1 MVLKN
6 AIALTGG
13 IGTGKSTTIKILES
27 QGYPILDADKI
38 AHQLLQEHRFKIAQH
53 FGSDILEKGT
63 LNRKKLGAIVFQNAN
78 ELKWLEGF
86 LHPLIRE
93 HMLKKAYELEK
104 NHQAYF
110 LDIPLFF
117 EVGGKKCYPVS
128 KVVLIYAPKALQIER
143 LLERDKL
150 KEAEIL
156 QRLACQ
162 MDIEQKRAMSD
173 YIIDNSSSLKDL
185 NKQVERFFKNAL
197 ISSFCL

>member
-1 MVLKN
+1 MILKN

-13 IGTGKSTTIKILES
+13 IGTGKSTTLKILES
-27 QGYPILDADKI
+27 QGYKILDADKI
-38 AHQLLQEHRFKIAQH
+38 AHQLLQEHRFKIARH
-53 FGSDILEKGT
+53 FGSDILEKGI
-63 LNRKKLGAIVFQNAN
+63 LNRKKLGTIVFQNAS

-93 HMLKKAYELEK
+93 CMLKKAYELEK

-128 KVVLIYAPKALQIER
+128 KVVLIYVPRVLQIER

-185 NKQVERFFKNAL
+185 NKQVERFLKTL
-197 ISSFCL
+197 L

>member
-27 QGYPILDADKI
+27 QGYHILDADKI
-38 AHQLLQEHRFKIAQH
+38 AHQLLQEYRFKIAQH
-53 FGSDILEKGT
+53 FGSEILEKGI
-63 LNRKKLGAIVFQNAN
+63 LNRKKLGAIVFQKAN

-93 HMLKKAYELEK
+93 CMLKKAYELEK
-104 NHQAYF
+104 SHQAYF

-117 EVGGKKCYPVS
+117 EVGGKKRYPVS
-128 KVVLIYAPKALQIER
+128 KVVLVYAPKALQIER

-156 QRLACQ
+156 QRLSCQ
-162 MDIEQKRAMSD
+162 MDIGQKRAMSD

-185 NKQVERFFKNAL
+185 AKQVECFLKTL
-197 ISSFCL
+197 L

>member
-27 QGYPILDADKI
+27 QGYQILDADKI
-38 AHQLLQEHRFKIAQH
+38 AHQLLQEHRFKIARH
-53 FGSDILEKGT
+53 FGSEIIEKDI
-63 LNRKKLGAIVFQNAN
+63 LNRKKLGVIVFQKAN
-78 ELKWLEGF
+78 ELKWLEDF

-93 HMLKKAYELEK
+93 CMLKKAYELEK

-128 KVVLIYAPKALQIER
+128 KVVLIYAPRVLQIER

-162 MDIEQKRAMSD
+162 MDIEQKRTMSD
-173 YIIDNSSSLKDL
+173 YIIDNSFSLKDL
-185 NKQVERFFKNAL
+185 NKQVERFLKTL
-197 ISSFCL
+197 L

>member
-27 QGYPILDADKI
+27 QGYQILDADKI
-38 AHQLLQEHRFKIAQH
+38 AHQLLQENRFKIAQH
-53 FGSDILEKGT
+53 FGSEILEKDI
-63 LNRKKLGAIVFQNAN
+63 LNRKKLGTIVFQNAN
-78 ELKWLEGF
+78 ELKWLEDF

-93 HMLKKAYELEK
+93 HMLQKAYELEK

-128 KVVLIYAPKALQIER
+128 KVVLVYAPRVLQIER

-173 YIIDNSSSLKDL
+173 CIIDNSSSLKDL
-185 NKQVERFFKNAL
+185 NKQVERFLKTL
-197 ISSFCL
+197 L

>member
-27 QGYPILDADKI
+27 QGYQILDADKI
-38 AHQLLQEHRFKIAQH
+38 AHQLLQEHRFEIAQH
-53 FGSDILEKGT
+53 FGSDILEKDI
-63 LNRKKLGAIVFQNAN
+63 LNRKKLGAIVFQNTN
-78 ELKWLEGF
+78 ELKWLEDF

-93 HMLKKAYELEK
+93 CMLQKAYELEK
-104 NHQAYF
+104 NHQEYF

-128 KVVLIYAPKALQIER
+128 KVVLIYAPRVLQIER

-185 NKQVERFFKNAL
+185 NKQVERFLKTL
-197 ISSFCL
+197 L

>member
-27 QGYPILDADKI
+27 QGYQILDADKI
-38 AHQLLQEHRFKIAQH
+38 AHQLLQEHRFEIAQH
-53 FGSDILEKGT
+53 FGSDILEKDI

-78 ELKWLEGF
+78 ELKWLEDF

-93 HMLKKAYELEK
+93 CMLQKVYELEK

-128 KVVLIYAPKALQIER
+128 KVVLVYAPRVLQIER

-162 MDIEQKRAMSD
+162 MDIEQKRTMSD

-185 NKQVERFFKNAL
+185 NKQVECFLKTL
-197 ISSFCL
+197 S

>member
-27 QGYPILDADKI
+27 QGYQILDADKI
-38 AHQLLQEHRFKIAQH
+38 AHQLLQEHRFKIARH
-53 FGSDILEKGT
+53 FGSEIIEKDI
-63 LNRKKLGAIVFQNAN
+63 LNRKKLGAIVFQKAN
-78 ELKWLEGF
+78 ELKWLEDF

-93 HMLKKAYELEK
+93 RMLKKAYELEK

-128 KVVLIYAPKALQIER
+128 KVVLIYAPKTLQIER

-150 KEAEIL
+150 KESEIL

-173 YIIDNSSSLKDL
+173 YVIDNSSSLKDL
-185 NKQVERFFKNAL
+185 NKQVERFLKTL
-197 ISSFCL
+197 L

>member
-27 QGYPILDADKI
+27 QGYQILDADKI
-38 AHQLLQEHRFKIAQH
+38 AHQLLQEHRFKIARH
-53 FGSDILEKGT
+53 FGSEIIEKDI
-63 LNRKKLGAIVFQNAN
+63 LNRKKLGVIVFQKAN
-78 ELKWLEGF
+78 ELKWLEDF

-93 HMLKKAYELEK
+93 CMLKKAYELEK

-128 KVVLIYAPKALQIER
+128 KVVLIYAPKTLQIER

-150 KEAEIL
+150 KESEIL

-162 MDIEQKRAMSD
+162 MDIEQKCTMSD

-185 NKQVERFFKNAL
+185 NKQVERFLKTL
-197 ISSFCL
+197 L

>member
-27 QGYPILDADKI
+27 QGYQILDADKI
-38 AHQLLQEHRFKIAQH
+38 AHQLLQEHRFKIARH
-53 FGSDILEKGT
+53 FGSEIIEKDI
-63 LNRKKLGAIVFQNAN
+63 LNRKKLGVIVFQKAN
-78 ELKWLEGF
+78 ELKWLEDF

-93 HMLKKAYELEK
+93 CMLKKAYELEK

-128 KVVLIYAPKALQIER
+128 KVVLIYVPRVLQIER

-162 MDIEQKRAMSD
+162 IDIEQKRAMSD

-185 NKQVERFFKNAL
+185 NKQVERFLKTL
-197 ISSFCL
+197 L

>member
-27 QGYPILDADKI
+27 QGYRILDADKI
-38 AHQLLQEHRFKIAQH
+38 AHQLLQERRFEIAQH
-53 FGSDILEKGT
+53 FGSDILEKDI
-63 LNRKKLGAIVFQNAN
+63 LNRKKLGVIVFQNTN
-78 ELKWLEGF
+78 ELKWLEDF

-93 HMLKKAYELEK
+93 CMLQKAYELEK

-128 KVVLIYAPKALQIER
+128 KVVLIYAPRVLQIER

-162 MDIEQKRAMSD
+162 IDIEQKRAMSD
-173 YIIDNSSSLKDL
+173 CIIDNSSSLKDL
-185 NKQVERFFKNAL
+185 NKQVERFLKTL
-197 ISSFCL
+197 L

>member
-1 MVLKN
+1 MILKN

-38 AHQLLQEHRFKIAQH
+38 AHQLLQEHRLKIAQH
-53 FGSDILEKGT
+53 FGSDILEKDI

-78 ELKWLEGF
+78 KLKWLEDF

-93 HMLKKAYELEK
+93 CMLKKAYELEK
-104 NHQAYF
+104 NYQAYF

-128 KVVLIYAPKALQIER
+128 KVVLIYAPRALQIER
-143 LLERDKL
+143 LLVRDKL

-185 NKQVERFFKNAL
+185 NKQVERFLKTL
-197 ISSFCL
+197 L

>member
-27 QGYPILDADKI
+27 QGYQILDADKI
-38 AHQLLQEHRFKIAQH
+38 AHQLLQEHRFEIAQH
-53 FGSDILEKGT
+53 FGSDILEKDT

-78 ELKWLEGF
+78 ELKWLENF

-93 HMLKKAYELEK
+93 CMLQKAYELEK
-104 NHQAYF
+104 NHQEYF

-128 KVVLIYAPKALQIER
+128 KVVLVYAPRALQIER

-173 YIIDNSSSLKDL
+173 YIIDNRSSLKDL
-185 NKQVERFFKNAL
+185 NKQVERFLKTL
-197 ISSFCL
+197 L

>member
-27 QGYPILDADKI
+27 QGYQILDADKI
-38 AHQLLQEHRFKIAQH
+38 AHQLLQEHRFEIAQH
-53 FGSDILEKGT
+53 FGSDILEKGI

-78 ELKWLEGF
+78 ELKWLEDF

-93 HMLKKAYELEK
+93 CMLQKAYELEK

-128 KVVLIYAPKALQIER
+128 KVVLVYAPRVLQIER

-162 MDIEQKRAMSD
+162 MDIEQKRTLSD

-185 NKQVERFFKNAL
+185 NKQVERFLKTL
-197 ISSFCL
+197 L

>member
-27 QGYPILDADKI
+27 QGYQILDADKI

-53 FGSDILEKGT
+53 FGSDILEKDI

-78 ELKWLEGF
+78 ELKWLEDF

-93 HMLKKAYELEK
+93 RMLQKAYELEK

-128 KVVLIYAPKALQIER
+128 KVVLVYVPRVLQIER

-150 KEAEIL
+150 TEAEIL
-156 QRLACQ
+156 QRLAYQ
-162 MDIEQKRAMSD
+162 MDIEQKRTMSD
-173 YIIDNSSSLKDL
+173 YIIDNSYSLKDL
-185 NKQVERFFKNAL
+185 NKQVERFLKTL
-197 ISSFCL
+197 L

>member
-27 QGYPILDADKI
+27 QGYQILDADKI
-38 AHQLLQEHRFKIAQH
+38 AHQLLQEHRFEIAQH
-53 FGSDILEKGT
+53 FGSDILEKGI
-63 LNRKKLGAIVFQNAN
+63 LNRKKLGTIVFQNAN
-78 ELKWLEGF
+78 ELKWLEDF

-93 HMLKKAYELEK
+93 CMLKKAYELEK

-128 KVVLIYAPKALQIER
+128 KVVLVYVPRVLQIER

-162 MDIEQKRAMSD
+162 MDIEQKRALSD

-185 NKQVERFFKNAL
+185 NKQVERFLKTL
-197 ISSFCL
+197 L

>member
-27 QGYPILDADKI
+27 QGYQILDADKI
-38 AHQLLQEHRFKIAQH
+38 AHQLLQEHWFEIAQH
-53 FGSDILEKGT
+53 FGSDILEKGI
-63 LNRKKLGAIVFQNAN
+63 LNRKKLGAIVFQNTN
-78 ELKWLEGF
+78 ELKWLEDF

-93 HMLKKAYELEK
+93 CMLQKAYELEK

-128 KVVLIYAPKALQIER
+128 KVVLIYAPRVLQIER

-162 MDIEQKRAMSD
+162 IDIEQKRALSD

-185 NKQVERFFKNAL
+185 NKQVERFLKTL
-197 ISSFCL
+197 L

>member
-6 AIALTGG
+6 AVALTGG

-27 QGYPILDADKI
+27 QGYQILDADKI
-38 AHQLLQEHRFKIAQH
+38 AHQLLQEHRFEIAQH
-53 FGSDILEKGT
+53 FGSEILEKDI
-63 LNRKKLGAIVFQNAN
+63 LNRKKLGTIVFQNAN
-78 ELKWLEGF
+78 ELKWLEDF

-93 HMLKKAYELEK
+93 CMLQKAYELEK

-128 KVVLIYAPKALQIER
+128 KVVLIYVPRVLQIER

-162 MDIEQKRAMSD
+162 MDIEQKRVMSD

-185 NKQVERFFKNAL
+185 NKQVERFLKTL
-197 ISSFCL
+197 L

>member
-27 QGYPILDADKI
+27 QGHQILDADKI

-53 FGSDILEKGT
+53 FGSDILEKGI

-78 ELKWLEGF
+78 ELKWLEDF

-93 HMLKKAYELEK
+93 CMLEKACELEK

-150 KEAEIL
+150 KKAEIL

-173 YIIDNSSSLKDL
+173 YIIDNSSNLKDL
-185 NKQVERFFKNAL
+185 NKQVERFLKTL
-197 ISSFCL
+197 L

>member
-1 MVLKN
+1 M
-6 AIALTGG
+6 
-13 IGTGKSTTIKILES
+13 
-27 QGYPILDADKI
+27 
-38 AHQLLQEHRFKIAQH
+38 
-53 FGSDILEKGT
+53 
-63 LNRKKLGAIVFQNAN
+63 FQNAN
-78 ELKWLEGF
+78 KLKWLEDF

-93 HMLKKAYELEK
+93 CMLKKACELEK

-117 EVGGKKCYPVS
+117 EVGGKKRYPVS
-128 KVVLIYAPKALQIER
+128 KVVLIYAPRVLQIER

-162 MDIEQKRAMSD
+162 MDIEQKRTMSD

-185 NKQVERFFKNAL
+185 NKQVERFLKTL
-197 ISSFCL
+197 L

>member
-27 QGYPILDADKI
+27 QGYHILDADKI
-38 AHQLLQEHRFKIAQH
+38 AHQLLQENRFKIAQH
-53 FGSDILEKGT
+53 FGSDILEKGI
-63 LNRKKLGAIVFQNAN
+63 LDRKKLGVIVFQNAN
-78 ELKWLEGF
+78 ELKWLEDF

-93 HMLKKAYELEK
+93 CMLKKAYELEK

-117 EVGGKKCYPVS
+117 EVGGKKYYPVS
-128 KVVLIYAPKALQIER
+128 KVVLVYVPRVLQIER

-173 YIIDNSSSLKDL
+173 YIIDNSSGLKDL
-185 NKQVERFFKNAL
+185 AKQVERFLKTL
-197 ISSFCL
+197 L

>member
-27 QGYPILDADKI
+27 QGYQILDADKI
-38 AHQLLQEHRFKIAQH
+38 AHQLLQEHRFEIAQH
-53 FGSDILEKGT
+53 FGSDILEKGI

-78 ELKWLEGF
+78 ELKWLEDF
-86 LHPLIRE
+86 LHPLICE
-93 HMLKKAYELEK
+93 CMLQKAYELEK

-128 KVVLIYAPKALQIER
+128 KVVLVYAPRVLQIER

-162 MDIEQKRAMSD
+162 MDIEQKRALSD

-185 NKQVERFFKNAL
+185 NKQVERFVKTL
-197 ISSFCL
+197 L

>member
-27 QGYPILDADKI
+27 QGYQILDADKI
-38 AHQLLQEHRFKIAQH
+38 AHQLLQEHRFEIAQH
-53 FGSDILEKGT
+53 FGSEILEKGI

-78 ELKWLEGF
+78 ELKWLEDF

-93 HMLKKAYELEK
+93 CMLQKACELEK

-128 KVVLIYAPKALQIER
+128 KVVLIYAPRVLQIER

-162 MDIEQKRAMSD
+162 IDIEQKRAMSD

-185 NKQVERFFKNAL
+185 NKQVERFVKTL
-197 ISSFCL
+197 L

>member
-27 QGYPILDADKI
+27 QGYHILDADKI
-38 AHQLLQEHRFKIAQH
+38 AHQLLQEHRFKIARH
-53 FGSDILEKGT
+53 FGSDILEKGI
-63 LNRKKLGAIVFQNAN
+63 LNRKKLGTIVFQNAS

-93 HMLKKAYELEK
+93 CMLKKAYELEK

-128 KVVLIYAPKALQIER
+128 KVVLIYVPRVLQIER

-162 MDIEQKRAMSD
+162 MDIEQKRTMSD

-185 NKQVERFFKNAL
+185 NKQVERFLKTL
-197 ISSFCL
+197 L

>member
-27 QGYPILDADKI
+27 QGYQILDADKI
-38 AHQLLQEHRFKIAQH
+38 AHQLLQEHRFEIAQH
-53 FGSDILEKGT
+53 FGSEILEKDI

-78 ELKWLEGF
+78 ELKWLEDF

-93 HMLKKAYELEK
+93 CMLEKAYELGK

-117 EVGGKKCYPVS
+117 EVGGKKCYPVGM
-128 KVVLIYAPKALQIER
+128 VVLIYAPKALQIER

-173 YIIDNSSSLKDL
+173 YIIDNSSGLKDL
-185 NKQVERFFKNAL
+185 NKQVERFLKTL
-197 ISSFCL
+197 L

>member
-27 QGYPILDADKI
+27 QGYHILDADKI
-38 AHQLLQEHRFKIAQH
+38 AHQLLQEYRFKIAQH
-53 FGSDILEKGT
+53 FGSEILEKGI
-63 LNRKKLGAIVFQNAN
+63 LNRKKLGAIVFQKAN

-93 HMLKKAYELEK
+93 CMLKKAYELEK

-117 EVGGKKCYPVS
+117 EVGGKKRYPVS
-128 KVVLIYAPKALQIER
+128 KVVLVYAPKALQIER

-156 QRLACQ
+156 QRLSCQ
-162 MDIEQKRAMSD
+162 MDIGQKRAMSD

-185 NKQVERFFKNAL
+185 AKQVECFLKTL
-197 ISSFCL
+197 L

>member
-27 QGYPILDADKI
+27 QGYQILDADKI
-38 AHQLLQEHRFKIAQH
+38 AHQLLQDHRFKIAQH
-53 FGSDILEKGT
+53 FGSDILEKDI

-78 ELKWLEGF
+78 ELKWLEDF

-93 HMLKKAYELEK
+93 CMLQKAYELEK
-104 NHQAYF
+104 NQQAYF

-117 EVGGKKCYPVS
+117 EVGGKKGYPVS
-128 KVVLIYAPKALQIER
+128 KVVLIYAPRVLQIER

-185 NKQVERFFKNAL
+185 NKQVERFLKTL
-197 ISSFCL
+197 L

>member
-27 QGYPILDADKI
+27 QGYQILDADKI
-38 AHQLLQEHRFKIAQH
+38 AHQLLQEHRFEIAQH
-53 FGSDILEKGT
+53 FGSEILEKDI

-78 ELKWLEGF
+78 ELKWLEDF

-93 HMLKKAYELEK
+93 CMLQKAYELEK

-128 KVVLIYAPKALQIER
+128 KVVLVYAPRVLQIER

-162 MDIEQKRAMSD
+162 MDIEQKRTLSD

-185 NKQVERFFKNAL
+185 NKQVGRFLKTL
-197 ISSFCL
+197 L

>member
-27 QGYPILDADKI
+27 QGYKILDADKI
-38 AHQLLQEHRFKIAQH
+38 AHQLLQENRFKIAQH
-53 FGSDILEKGT
+53 FGSEILEKGI
-63 LNRKKLGAIVFQNAN
+63 LNRKKLGVIVFQNAN
-78 ELKWLEGF
+78 ELKWLEDF

-93 HMLKKAYELEK
+93 CMLQKAYELER

-128 KVVLIYAPKALQIER
+128 KVVLIYAPRVLQIER

-185 NKQVERFFKNAL
+185 NKQVERFLKTL
-197 ISSFCL
+197 L

>member
-13 IGTGKSTTIKILES
+13 IGTGKSTTLKILEL
-27 QGYPILDADKI
+27 QGYEILDADKI

-53 FGSDILEKGT
+53 FGSDILEKDI

-78 ELKWLEGF
+78 KLKWLEDF

-93 HMLKKAYELEK
+93 CMLKKAYELEK

-117 EVGGKKCYPVS
+117 EVGGKKRYPVS
-128 KVVLIYAPKALQIER
+128 KVVLIYAPRALQIER

-156 QRLACQ
+156 QRLAC
-162 MDIEQKRAMSD
+162 
-173 YIIDNSSSLKDL
+173 
-185 NKQVERFFKNAL
+185 
-197 ISSFCL
+197 

>member
-27 QGYPILDADKI
+27 QGYQILDADKI

-53 FGSDILEKGT
+53 FGSDILEKDI
-63 LNRKKLGAIVFQNAN
+63 LNRKKLGTIVFQNAN
-78 ELKWLEGF
+78 ELKWLEDF

-93 HMLKKAYELEK
+93 CMLKKAYELEK

-117 EVGGKKCYPVS
+117 EVGGKKCYPMS
-128 KVVLIYAPKALQIER
+128 KVVLVYAPRVLQIER

-150 KEAEIL
+150 KESEIL
-156 QRLACQ
+156 QRLSCQ
-162 MDIEQKRAMSD
+162 MDIEQKRTMSD
-173 YIIDNSSSLKDL
+173 YVIDNSSSLKDL
-185 NKQVERFFKNAL
+185 NKQVERFLKTL
-197 ISSFCL
+197 L

>member
-53 FGSDILEKGT
+53 FGSEILEKDI

-93 HMLKKAYELEK
+93 RMLEKAYELEK

-117 EVGGKKCYPVS
+117 EVGGKKCYPVGR
-128 KVVLIYAPKALQIER
+128 VVLVYAPKVLQIER

-150 KEAEIL
+150 KKAEIL

-185 NKQVERFFKNAL
+185 NKQVERFLKTL
-197 ISSFCL
+197 L

>member
-27 QGYPILDADKI
+27 QGYHILDADKI
-38 AHQLLQEHRFKIAQH
+38 AHQLLQENRFKIAQH
-53 FGSDILEKGT
+53 FGSDILEKGI
-63 LNRKKLGAIVFQNAN
+63 LDRKKLGAIVFQNAN
-78 ELKWLEGF
+78 ELKWLEDF

-93 HMLKKAYELEK
+93 CMLKKAYELEK

-117 EVGGKKCYPVS
+117 EVGGKKYYPVS
-128 KVVLIYAPKALQIER
+128 KVVLVYAPRVLQIER

-173 YIIDNSSSLKDL
+173 YIIDNSSGLKDL
-185 NKQVERFFKNAL
+185 AKQVERFLKTL
-197 ISSFCL
+197 L

>member
-27 QGYPILDADKI
+27 QGYQILDADKI

-53 FGSDILEKGT
+53 FGSDILEKGI

-78 ELKWLEGF
+78 ELKWLEDF

-93 HMLKKAYELEK
+93 CMLQKAYELEK

-128 KVVLIYAPKALQIER
+128 KVVLVYAPRVLQIER

-162 MDIEQKRAMSD
+162 MDIEQKCTMSD
-173 YIIDNSSSLKDL
+173 YIINNSSSLKDL
-185 NKQVERFFKNAL
+185 NKQVERFLKTL
-197 ISSFCL
+197 L

>member
-27 QGYPILDADKI
+27 QGYQILDADKI

-53 FGSDILEKGT
+53 FGSEILEKDI

-93 HMLKKAYELEK
+93 YMLKKACELEK

-162 MDIEQKRAMSD
+162 MDIEQKRTMSD
-173 YIIDNSSSLKDL
+173 YIINNSSGLKDL
-185 NKQVERFFKNAL
+185 NKQVERFLKTL
-197 ISSFCL
+197 L

>member
-27 QGYPILDADKI
+27 QGYQILDADKI
-38 AHQLLQEHRFKIAQH
+38 AHQLLQEHRFEIAQH
-53 FGSDILEKGT
+53 FGSDILEKDI

-78 ELKWLEGF
+78 ELKWLEDF

-93 HMLKKAYELEK
+93 CMLQKAYELEK

-128 KVVLIYAPKALQIER
+128 KVVLVYVPRVLQIER

-162 MDIEQKRAMSD
+162 IDIEQKRAMSD
-173 YIIDNSSSLKDL
+173 YIIDNSFSLKDL
-185 NKQVERFFKNAL
+185 NKQVERFLKTL
-197 ISSFCL
+197 L

>member
-27 QGYPILDADKI
+27 QGYQILDADKI

-53 FGSDILEKGT
+53 FGSDILEKGI
-63 LNRKKLGAIVFQNAN
+63 LNRKKLGVIVFQKAS

-93 HMLKKAYELEK
+93 CMLQKAYELEK
-104 NHQAYF
+104 NHQVYF

-128 KVVLIYAPKALQIER
+128 KVVLIYAPRTLQIER

-162 MDIEQKRAMSD
+162 IDIEQKRTMSD

-185 NKQVERFFKNAL
+185 NKQVERFLKTL
-197 ISSFCL
+197 L

>member
-27 QGYPILDADKI
+27 QGYQILDADKI
-38 AHQLLQEHRFKIAQH
+38 AHQLLQEHRFEIAQH
-53 FGSDILEKGT
+53 FGSEILEKDI

-78 ELKWLEGF
+78 ELKWLEDF

-93 HMLKKAYELEK
+93 CMLKKAYELEK

-128 KVVLIYAPKALQIER
+128 KVVLVYAPKVLQIER

-162 MDIEQKRAMSD
+162 IDIEQKRLMSD

-185 NKQVERFFKNAL
+185 NKQVERFLKTL
-197 ISSFCL
+197 L